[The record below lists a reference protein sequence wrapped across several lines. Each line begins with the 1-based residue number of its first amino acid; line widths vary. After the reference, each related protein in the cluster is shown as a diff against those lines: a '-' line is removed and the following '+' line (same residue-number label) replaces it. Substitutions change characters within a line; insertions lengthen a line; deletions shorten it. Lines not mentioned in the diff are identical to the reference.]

1 MELNFVIY
9 PAPEPSVDLAHF
21 LNSQT
26 EYLRKKVILV
36 DALKAQ
42 VKNGGFVDDRKK
54 KQNLEVDY
62 QIPCM
67 YFSNANEDIFDDVFG
82 DEEEKKYHEK

>member
-36 DALKAQ
+36 DALKA
-42 VKNGGFVDDRKK
+42 
-54 KQNLEVDY
+54 
-62 QIPCM
+62 
-67 YFSNANEDIFDDVFG
+67 
-82 DEEEKKYHEK
+82 